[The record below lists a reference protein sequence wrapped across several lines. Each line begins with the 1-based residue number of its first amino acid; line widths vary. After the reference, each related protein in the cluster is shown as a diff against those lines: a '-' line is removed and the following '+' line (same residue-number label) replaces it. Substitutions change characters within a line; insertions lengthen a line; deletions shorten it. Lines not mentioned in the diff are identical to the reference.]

1 MITTES
7 QKVGLRG
14 VMEPIESAGH
24 GKPPPYEGMLESY
37 YSGFLWLPT
46 LATEK
51 SRKDGARK
59 FTGGSGFLFLVF
71 AASSAHKNRGVHFG
85 VLLDLRLGHRHM
97 GQFPE

>member
-24 GKPPPYEGMLESY
+24 GKPPFYEEMLESY
-37 YSGFLWLPT
+37 YGGFLWFPT

-59 FTGGSGFLFLVF
+59 FTG
-71 AASSAHKNRGVHFG
+71 
-85 VLLDLRLGHRHM
+85 
-97 GQFPE
+97 